1 MGRLRETKTME
12 RGVHNPET
20 VRAFFAASENI
31 DHDVLRPLSHITS
44 AWEMLWD
51 REAGS
56 YEPEPGTFAA
66 DLNAIIEQIAS
77 TPRPDRYHD
86 HEDTLAEAVIRDLKW
101 PIQKKGSRWIG
112 ANYESILEQGAF
124 SDFGQQDLA
133 SSTAGRVH
141 AALDRGQLDFD
152 HMDESHA
159 HMLAAIMTIMI
170 YHRYSDGSAFYR
182 DAEDAEQA
190 A

>member
-1 MGRLRETKTME
+1 MGRRRKTKTVE
-12 RGVHNPET
+12 RGVHDPET
-20 VRAFFAASENI
+20 VRAFFAWSDSL

-44 AWEMLWD
+44 AWEMWWN
-51 REAGS
+51 REAGC

-66 DLNAIIEQIAS
+66 DLNAIIDQIATTS
-77 TPRPDRYHD
+77 RPDRYHD
-86 HEDTLAEAVIRDLKW
+86 HEDTLAESVIRDLKW

-112 ANYESILEQGAF
+112 ADYEAILEQGAF
-124 SDFGQQDLA
+124 SDFAQQDLA
-133 SSTAGRVH
+133 SSAAGRVH

-152 HMDESHA
+152 RMDESHA

-182 DAEDAEQA
+182 DSSAAE
-190 A
+190 